1 MAVNRLNVGATNQ
14 LLAKASSGQST
25 NILELQNTAGV
36 TVAGVDASGN
46 PVGGLTAPTAAGKN
60 KIINGDFGIWQR
72 GTSFTNSTA
81 AYNADRFQGYSDA
94 SQTYSRQSFT
104 AGTAPVTGYESTY
117 FWRGTKTATGTFI
130 SLIQLIEDVRTFANQ
145 TFTVS
150 FWAKTDTAQTLYIRP
165 YQQFGT
171 SGSSTVTFTSQTVT
185 TNTSWVRYSA
195 TFTAPS
201 IAGKTIGANNH
212 LGFETFIITN
222 GAVTMDI
229 WGIQLEAGAIATPFV
244 LAGGGSQ
251 QAELALCQRY
261 YYRVGFPDTSAQ
273 YGILAMGGY
282 TDSTTNSN
290 QVFQF
295 PTTMR
300 SAPSS
305 LTTSGTI
312 RILQWGGPFTPS
324 AYSLNA
330 VATTAQNAFVNM
342 TSSGMTGNS
351 FTWSSRNN
359 DVNAF
364 IAFSSE
370 L

>member
-1 MAVNRLNVGATNQ
+1 
-14 LLAKASSGQST
+14 
-25 NILELQNTAGV
+25 LELQNTAGV

-72 GTSFTNSTA
+72 GTSFTHSTA
-81 AYNADRFQGYSDA
+81 AYTADRFQGYSDA

-229 WGIQLEAGAIATPFV
+229 WGVQLEAGSIATPFV

-261 YYRVGFPDTSAQ
+261 YYRSTVSTAYGMLGFGSASSTTAARIFITPQVPMRVAPTSVDYPTISTLRLADAFTASSITGLTLDGDQTASLIAIVGTGASGLTAYRPTYIQANNSTSA
-273 YGILAMGGY
+273 YLG
-282 TDSTTNSN
+282 
-290 QVFQF
+290 F
-295 PTTMR
+295 
-300 SAPSS
+300 SA
-305 LTTSGTI
+305 
-312 RILQWGGPFTPS
+312 
-324 AYSLNA
+324 
-330 VATTAQNAFVNM
+330 
-342 TSSGMTGNS
+342 
-351 FTWSSRNN
+351 
-359 DVNAF
+359 
-364 IAFSSE
+364 E